1 MTYRSVIQGAVETQ
15 RSRALRKAIRIFEEF
30 KRLDPEM
37 PLQQM
42 ITLLQVAAYEGISL
56 SELSEKVGN
65 ATSSTSR
72 NVGILGE
79 YGRGKSSGLNVVK
92 AVTDPTDRR
101 KQLVY
106 LTAKGEEF
114 IDRLLHLVDSGRPS
128 T

>member
-128 T
+128 A

>member
-1 MTYRSVIQGAVETQ
+1 MTYDSVIKGAADTQ
-15 RSRALRKAIRIFEEF
+15 RSRSLRKAIRIFEEF

-56 SELSEKVGN
+56 SELAEKVGN

-79 YGRGKSSGLNVVK
+79 YGRGKSPGLNVVK
-92 AVTDPTDRR
+92 AVTDLADRR

-106 LTAKGEEF
+106 LTPKGEEF
-114 IDRLLHLVDSGRPS
+114 INRLLHLVDSGRPS